1 MSSLGKDDQNHLSQY
16 NQIGNAVPPLMA
28 KAIAERIA
36 SYLEI
41 QYKKTNNHDERK
53 VGPFMPLRRAVFG
66 EGSGSSERVPLTM
79 ENFFWYYE
87 LLWEKCTPEYDKK
100 SFLDFDIPKSIVS

>member
-66 EGSGSSERVPLTM
+66 EGSGSSERVPGRRRIGAGLAGPPGRIGETHRRV
-79 ENFFWYYE
+79 W
-87 LLWEKCTPEYDKK
+87 LADL
-100 SFLDFDIPKSIVS
+100 